1 MTPARVLGARLT
13 QSLRCVRRAGQ
24 ALLQTLP
31 LLGCS
36 GPKGA
41 LDPAGEPAE
50 SQAALFWW
58 MTGGVTLIWLLV
70 MGLAVYAAWTPART
84 DLTGPRRL
92 IVWGGVI
99 VPTAV
104 LTLLLVYGLSML
116 EPMLAPAGPASLRVA
131 VTGEQFWWR
140 VRYLPPGA
148 NPVELANE
156 IRLPVGE
163 EAEFLLESRDVI
175 HSFWI
180 PALGGKMD
188 MIPGRQTRLRLLPMR
203 VGEYRG
209 VCAEYCG
216 SSHAFMSFAVVV
228 QERAD
233 FARWLDAQR
242 QPAPP
247 PATRLAERGRSL
259 LLSNGCGACHTL
271 RGTSADG
278 RLGPDLT
285 HVGGRLGLGAG
296 LLPNQ
301 AADFERWLSQTR
313 QQKPGVHMPS
323 FGMLPAD
330 DVRALAAYLEGLE

>member
-1 MTPARVLGARLT
+1 MTPGRWLPDARVIQAPRCARRWALLGA
-13 QSLRCVRRAGQ
+13 
-24 ALLQTLP
+24 LP

-36 GPKGA
+36 GKQSA
-41 LDPAGEPAE
+41 LDPAGEHAQ

-58 MTGGVTLIWLLV
+58 MTGGVALVWLVVIGIAL
-70 MGLAVYAAWTPART
+70 YAAWTPART

-116 EPMLAPAGPASLRVA
+116 EPMLAPAAPSSLRVA

-148 NPVELANE
+148 SPVDLANE

-163 EAEFLLESRDVI
+163 EVEFLLDARDVI

-188 MIPGRQTRLRLLPMR
+188 MIPGRQTRLRLVPTR

-216 SSHAFMSFAVVV
+216 SSHAFMSFGVIV

-233 FARWLDAQR
+233 FARWLAAQR
-242 QPAPP
+242 EPAPA
-247 PATRLAERGRSL
+247 PATQLAERGRGL

-296 LLPNQ
+296 LLPTR
-301 AADFERWLSQTR
+301 AVDFERWLSETTR
-313 QQKPGVHMPS
+313 QKPGVHMPS
-323 FGMLPAD
+323 FGMLPPE

>member
-1 MTPARVLGARLT
+1 M
-13 QSLRCVRRAGQ
+13 RRAGK
-24 ALLQTLP
+24 ALLGAMP
-31 LLGCS
+31 MLGCS
-36 GPKGA
+36 GRQSA
-41 LDPAGEPAE
+41 LDPAGEHAE

-58 MTGGVTLIWLLV
+58 MTAGVVLIWLVV
-70 MGLAVYAAWTPART
+70 MGLALYAAWTPART

-99 VPTAV
+99 VPTVV
-104 LTLLLVYGLSML
+104 LTVLLAIGLSML

-140 VRYLPPGA
+140 VRYQPPGA
-148 NPVELANE
+148 SPVELANE
-156 IRLPVGE
+156 IRLPVGDE
-163 EAEFLLESRDVI
+163 VEFLLESRDVI

-188 MIPGRQTRLRLLPMR
+188 MIPGRQTRLRLVPTR

-216 SSHAFMSFAVVV
+216 SSHAFMSFAVIV

-233 FARWLDAQR
+233 FARWLAAQR
-242 QPAPP
+242 EPVST
-247 PATRLAERGRSL
+247 PATLAAGRGRDL
-259 LLSNGCGACHTL
+259 LLSKGCGACHTL
-271 RGTSADG
+271 RGTAADG

-296 LLPNQ
+296 LLANQ
-301 AADFERWLSQTR
+301 AVDFERWLSETR
-313 QQKPGVHMPS
+313 RRKPGVHMPS
-323 FGMLPAD
+323 FGMLPPD
-330 DVRALAAYLEGLE
+330 EVRALAAYLEGLE